1 MDAAVI
7 IIGGGLA
14 GLTASLELAR
24 AGVEVLL
31 IEKRN
36 YPVHKVCGEYVSNE
50 VRPYLE
56 SLGLDVA
63 GLGAMPIDRLAVSS
77 QAGKILKAPLRSG
90 GFGISRYMLDRSM
103 YRLGV
108 EAGVRFL
115 PDTSVSQVQRTGE
128 GFRVQTAHGDCYESR
143 YVIGAY
149 GKRSSLDVKG
159 DRSFTRKASPYM
171 AVKYHIRYDQPEDL
185 IALHNFKGGY
195 GGISAIEDGK
205 YCFCYL
211 TERSNLKD
219 SGGSLARL
227 EREVLGKNPSLRRI
241 FSEAEFLYER
251 PLVINEISFQK
262 KKCVENGILMAGDTA
277 GLIAPL
283 CGNGMA
289 IAIHGAKILSTLI
302 RRSIRGELG
311 RAELEEQ
318 YRRQWQRAFGARLA
332 AGRIIQPFFGKE
344 WLTGGVLALLRHSPA
359 LTRGIIGLTHGNDIL
374 QNG

>member
-7 IIGGGLA
+7 VIGGGLA

-24 AGVEVLL
+24 SGVEVLL
-31 IEKRN
+31 LEKRN

-56 SLGLDVA
+56 SLGLDIA
-63 GLGAMPIDRLAVSS
+63 GLGAAPIGRLAVSS
-77 QAGKILKAPLRSG
+77 PSGRTLEAPLRSG
-90 GFGISRYMLDRSM
+90 GFGISRYRLDRSM
-103 YRLGV
+103 YGLGV
-108 EAGVRFL
+108 DAGVRFL
-115 PDTSVSQVQRTGE
+115 PDTSVSQVQRTQE
-128 GFRVQTAHGDCYESR
+128 GFRVQTAHGDFYESR

-149 GKRSSLDVKG
+149 GKRSSLDVKAG
-159 DRSFTRKASPYM
+159 RSFTRKASPYM

-205 YCFCYL
+205 CCFCYL
-211 TERSNLKD
+211 TERSGLKD

-227 EREVLGKNPSLRRI
+227 EHEVLGKNPFLKRI

-251 PLVINEISFQK
+251 PLVIN
-262 KKCVENGILMAGDTA
+262 CVENGMLMAGDTA

-289 IAIHGAKILSTLI
+289 IAIHGAKILSALV
-302 RRSIRGELG
+302 RRSLEGALDRT
-311 RAELEEQ
+311 ELEAQ
-318 YRRQWQRAFGARLA
+318 YRRQWQRTFGVRLA
-332 AGRIIQPFFGKE
+332 AGRIIQPVFGRK
-344 WLTGGVLALLRHSPA
+344 WLTDAALALLGPSPA
-359 LTRGIIGLTHGNDIL
+359 LTRYIIGLTHGNDIL
-374 QNG
+374 QSR